1 MVNDDA
7 SINDV
12 VWDGPAFKAGISS
25 GATLLAV
32 NGQEYTRDALKQA
45 ITEAK
50 GGTAPIVLTLKFQG
64 GVRSVEVNYHDGLQ
78 YPHLVRVDGTPDSL
92 SQIIAARR

>member
-1 MVNDDA
+1 MTPNWAPPVTPLPFG
-7 SINDV
+7 V
-12 VWDGPAFKAGISS
+12 SS

-32 NGQEYTRDALKQA
+32 NGQEYTHDALKQA
-45 ITEAK
+45 IAEAR